1 MRNLLKT
8 RLFWGALGFVLIA
21 ALIPLGVSGY
31 VLGVLTGA
39 YYFAG
44 FAMSWDLLFGFAG
57 EVNFG
62 PTFLVGLGAYGAG
75 ILNAQ
80 TGLAIPICVAFGA
93 ALAVWG
99 GVILAMPS
107 LRLTGPYFG
116 LMTLVAVLLLQQMV
130 TVFAHWTGG
139 E

>member
-75 ILNAQ
+75 ILNAE
-80 TGLAIPICVAFGA
+80 TGLPIPVCLVFGA
-93 ALAVWG
+93 LLAVAG
-99 GVILAMPS
+99 GLLLAVPALNM
-107 LRLTGPYFG
+107 TGPDFG
-116 LMTLVAVLLLQQMV
+116 PLTA
-130 TVFAHWTGG
+130 GG
-139 E
+139 L